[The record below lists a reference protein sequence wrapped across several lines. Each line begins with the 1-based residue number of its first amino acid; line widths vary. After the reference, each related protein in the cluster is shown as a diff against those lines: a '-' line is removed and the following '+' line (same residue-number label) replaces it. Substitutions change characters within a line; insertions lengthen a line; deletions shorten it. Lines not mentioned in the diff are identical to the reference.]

1 MAIEILPARLAN
13 QIAAGEVVERPA
25 SVVKELVEN
34 SIDAGATRIDVDIE
48 KGGSK
53 LIRVRDNGGGISKAD
68 LQLALSRHA
77 TSKIHSLDDLEAI
90 MSLGFRGEALAS
102 ISSVSRLTITSRPA
116 DQQEAWS
123 AFAEGREMA
132 VNVKPAAHPVGCTV
146 EVVDLFFN
154 TPARRKFL
162 RTDKT
167 EFGHIDELLRRIA
180 LSRFDITINLRHN
193 GTQVRQYRRVPENG
207 DPLRR
212 VKAICG
218 QKFVEHALRIDLHHH
233 DMALTGW
240 ICTPAG
246 ARQQNDMQHCF
257 VNQRMM
263 KDKLINHAIR
273 QGYEQ
278 SLAQDQYAAFV
289 LYIDVD
295 PHQVDVNVHPAKHEV
310 RFHQARLVHDFIY
323 QAIYD
328 GLQQALF
335 SEDHSVDPE
344 TGEVREA
351 VTYQPRASATAKPN
365 PYQQAVDAFPDYPGK
380 REGSGGSQ
388 ATLPRDTV
396 SYHHDASD
404 GSRSG
409 RPSHGSGWPG
419 RPSAPSSSPS
429 KQATQAYQALMT
441 PQSDA
446 GADLG
451 EATPARSTTLS
462 HFDSVPATIDT
473 ASTVASTG
481 QSGLGKVLAVVE
493 QHYVLMS
500 WGEGLWLADHHRLA
514 CWRHQGALQPALGE
528 GLVTQPLLIPQRLSA
543 SEEECQRVIQ
553 YQALLGQFG
562 IHIRPKGQQ
571 LMVMSVCQPLRQH
584 NLQAFIPALLD
595 CLGGLDPDQSHT
607 DHSASMCSW
616 LAKQLTVASDPVS
629 LAQAVQT
636 VSDIEQYWQGDAL
649 EKGRQRYFKRL
660 DLTSVIE
667 ALQHD

>member
-53 LIRVRDNGGGISKAD
+53 LIRVRDNGCGISKAD

-102 ISSVSRLTITSRPA
+102 VSSVSRLTITSRPA

-180 LSRFDITINLRHN
+180 LSRFDISINLRHN

-218 QKFVEHALRIDLHHH
+218 QKFVDHALRIDLHHH
-233 DMALTGW
+233 DMVLSGW
-240 ICTPAG
+240 ICTPEG

-278 SLAQDQYAAFV
+278 SLARDQYAAFV

-328 GLQQALF
+328 GLQQAAL
-335 SEDHSVDPE
+335 SAENGVDPD
-344 TGEVREA
+344 TGEIREA

-380 REGSGGSQ
+380 REGGGSPLTTSSRDTASYKRDASGGS
-388 ATLPRDTV
+388 R
-396 SYHHDASD
+396 
-404 GSRSG
+404 GG
-409 RPSHGSGWPG
+409 GPSHGSEWAG
-419 RPSAPSSSPS
+419 RPAAPSSSPS

-441 PQSDA
+441 PQSDT
-446 GADLG
+446 GTDLSD
-451 EATPARSTTLS
+451 AMQKRSTTLS
-462 HFDSVPATIDT
+462 HFDSVPATLDS
-473 ASTVASTG
+473 ASTTAGSG
-481 QSGLGKVLAVVE
+481 QSGLGKVLTVVE
-493 QHYVLMS
+493 QHYVLML
-500 WGEGLWLADHHRLA
+500 WGEGLWLADHHQLE
-514 CWRHQGALQPALGE
+514 CWRHLGALQPALDE
-528 GLVTQPLLIPQRLSA
+528 GLITQPLLIPQRLSA
-543 SEEECQRVIQ
+543 SAEECQRVTL

-562 IHIRPKGQQ
+562 LHIRPKGQQ

-595 CLGGLDPDQSHT
+595 FLGRLDPDQSHT

>member
-34 SIDAGATRIDVDIE
+34 SIDAGATRIDIDIE

-53 LIRVRDNGGGISKAD
+53 LIRVRDNGSGISKAD

-77 TSKIHSLDDLEAI
+77 TSKIHCLDDLEAI

-102 ISSVSRLTITSRPA
+102 VSSVSRLTITSRPA
-116 DQQEAWS
+116 EQPEAWS
-123 AFAEGREMA
+123 AFAEGRDMA

-167 EFGHIDELLRRIA
+167 EFSHIDELLRRIA

-193 GTQVRQYRRVPENG
+193 GTPIRQYRRVPDNG

-212 VKAICG
+212 LKAVCG
-218 QKFVEHALRIDLHHH
+218 QKFVDHALRIDLTHH
-233 DMALTGW
+233 DMALRGW
-240 ICTPAG
+240 ICTPDG

-278 SLAQDQYAAFV
+278 SLAHDQYAAFV

-328 GLQQALF
+328 GLQQ
-335 SEDHSVDPE
+335 SQSTIDNTVNPE
-344 TGEVREA
+344 TGEVRET
-351 VTYQPRASATAKPN
+351 VSYQPRASAVATAT
-365 PYQQAVDAFPDYPGK
+365 PYQQAMDAFPDYPGK
-380 REGSGGSQ
+380 QQPPVCS
-388 ATLPRDTV
+388 
-396 SYHHDASD
+396 H
-404 GSRSG
+404 SG
-409 RPSHGSGWPG
+409 REP
-419 RPSAPSSSPS
+419 RPAHSSVPS

-441 PQSDA
+441 PQQSEPNTISD
-446 GADLG
+446 
-451 EATPARSTTLS
+451 PASSKVETSICSAPTK
-462 HFDSVPATIDT
+462 T
-473 ASTVASTG
+473 ANAQT
-481 QSGLGKVLAVVE
+481 GLGKVLSVVE
-493 QHYVLMS
+493 QHYILMA
-500 WGEGLWLADHHRLA
+500 WQEGVWLADYYALEN
-514 CWRHQGALQPALGE
+514 WRHRGALQPALSE

-543 SEEECQRVIQ
+543 SSSECEFVSH

-562 IHIRPKGQQ
+562 IHLRVKGQQ

-584 NLQAFIPALLD
+584 NLQAFIPALLHF
-595 CLGGLDPDQSHT
+595 LSTLDPEQSHE
-607 DHSASMCSW
+607 DHSASLWSW

-636 VSDIEQYWQGDAL
+636 VSDIEQYWQSEAL
-649 EKGRQRYFKRL
+649 EQGRQRYFKRL

>member
-53 LIRVRDNGGGISKAD
+53 LIRVRDNGVGISKTD

-102 ISSVSRLTITSRPA
+102 VSAVSRLTITSRPA
-116 DQQEAWS
+116 EQQEAWS
-123 AFAEGREMA
+123 AFAEGRDMA
-132 VNVKPAAHPVGCTV
+132 VSVKPAAHPVGCTV

-167 EFGHIDELLRRIA
+167 EFSHIDELLRRIA

-193 GTQVRQYRRVPENG
+193 GTQVRQYRRIPEKG

-212 VKAICG
+212 LKAICG
-218 QKFVEHALRIDLHHH
+218 QKFVDHALRIDLTHH
-233 DMALTGW
+233 DMALRGW
-240 ICTPAG
+240 ICTPDG

-278 SLAQDQYAAFV
+278 SLAPDQYAAYV

-295 PHQVDVNVHPAKHEV
+295 PHQIDVNVHPAKHEV
-310 RFHQARLVHDFIY
+310 RFHEARLVHDFIY
-323 QAIYD
+323 QAICD
-328 GLQQALF
+328 GLQQSSLPID
-335 SEDHSVDPE
+335 ETVNPE
-344 TGEVREA
+344 TGEVRET
-351 VTYQPRASATAKPN
+351 VSYQPRASAVATDHS
-365 PYQQAVDAFPDYPGK
+365 YQQAVNAFPAYPGK
-380 REGSGGSQ
+380 QSTESSWPAKGQ
-388 ATLPRDTV
+388 A
-396 SYHHDASD
+396 
-404 GSRSG
+404 SRAD
-409 RPSHGSGWPG
+409 R
-419 RPSAPSSSPS
+419 SSTPS
-429 KQATQAYQALMT
+429 KQATQAYQRLMT
-441 PQSDA
+441 PRAAVHIDDAKDKATSSEQSPSPVSVSTCMA
-446 GADLG
+446 
-451 EATPARSTTLS
+451 PAKIVS
-462 HFDSVPATIDT
+462 
-473 ASTVASTG
+473 G
-481 QSGLGKVLAVVE
+481 QPGLGKVLAVID

-500 WGEGLWLADHHRLA
+500 WGEDLWLADHHRLES
-514 CWRHQGALQPALGE
+514 WRHQGALQPALVE

-543 SEEECQRVIQ
+543 SASECDAISH
-553 YQALLGQFG
+553 YQTLLGQFG
-562 IHIRPKGQQ
+562 IDIRVKGQQ
-571 LMVMSVCQPLRQH
+571 LMVMSVCQPLRQQ
-584 NLQAFIPALLD
+584 NLQAFVPALLNF
-595 CLGGLDPDQSHT
+595 LGGLDPSQSNS
-607 DHSASMCSW
+607 DHRANLLGW

-636 VSDIEQYWQGDAL
+636 VSEIEQYWQGEAL
-649 EKGRQRYFKRL
+649 EKGRQRLFTRL
-660 DLTSVIE
+660 DLTSAIE

>member
-53 LIRVRDNGGGISKAD
+53 LIRVRDNGCGISKAD

-102 ISSVSRLTITSRPA
+102 VSSVSRLTITSRPA

-162 RTDKT
+162 RTEKT

-240 ICTPAG
+240 ICTPEG
-246 ARQQNDMQHCF
+246 ARQQSDMQHCF

-278 SLAQDQYAAFV
+278 SLARDQYAAFV

-328 GLQQALF
+328 GLQQASLP
-335 SEDHSVDPE
+335 EDHSVNPE

-351 VTYQPRASATAKPN
+351 VTYQPRASATANPN

-380 REGSGGSQ
+380 RQEDGASPASWS
-388 ATLPRDTV
+388 RDTA
-396 SYHHDASD
+396 YKHHADD
-404 GSRSG
+404 GPTRG
-409 RPSHGSGWPG
+409 RPSHGSDWPG
-419 RPSAPSSSPS
+419 RADAPSRSPS

-441 PQSDA
+441 PQPDA

-451 EATPARSTTLS
+451 DATPTRATSLS
-462 HFDSVPATIDT
+462 PFDSVPAALDT
-473 ASTVASTG
+473 VSTTTSTG
-481 QSGLGKVLAVVE
+481 QPGLGKVLSVVE
-493 QHYVLMS
+493 QHYVLMA
-500 WGEGLWLADHHRLA
+500 WGERLWLADHHRLE
-514 CWRHQGALQPALGE
+514 CWRHQGVLQPALGE

-543 SEEECQRVIQ
+543 STEECQRVIQ

-584 NLQAFIPALLD
+584 NLQAFIPALLAF
-595 CLGGLDPDQSHT
+595 LAQLDPEQSHM
-607 DHSASMCSW
+607 DHSASMCCW

-636 VSDIEQYWQGDAL
+636 VSDVEQYWQGDAL
-649 EKGRQRYFKRL
+649 EKGRQRYFKRI

>member
-53 LIRVRDNGGGISKAD
+53 LIRVRDNGVGISKTD

-102 ISSVSRLTITSRPA
+102 VSAVSRLTITSRPA
-116 DQQEAWS
+116 EQQEAWS
-123 AFAEGREMA
+123 AFAEGRDMA
-132 VNVKPAAHPVGCTV
+132 VSVKPAAHPVGCTV

-167 EFGHIDELLRRIA
+167 EFSHIDELLRRIA

-193 GTQVRQYRRVPENG
+193 GTQVRQYRRVPDNG

-212 VKAICG
+212 LKAVCG
-218 QKFVEHALRIDLHHH
+218 QTFVEHALRIDLTHH
-233 DMALTGW
+233 DMALRGW
-240 ICTPAG
+240 ICTPDG

-273 QGYEQ
+273 QGYER
-278 SLAQDQYAAFV
+278 SLAPDQYAAFV
-289 LYIDVD
+289 LYIDVE

-310 RFHQARLVHDFIY
+310 RFHQARLVHDFIF

-328 GLQQALF
+328 GLQQSSL
-335 SEDHSVDPE
+335 SIDDTVNPE
-344 TGEVREA
+344 TGEVRET
-351 VTYQPRASATAKPN
+351 VSYQPRASAVATDN
-365 PYQQAVDAFPDYPGK
+365 PYQQAVNAFPDYPGK
-380 REGSGGSQ
+380 QSTESSSRP
-388 ATLPRDTV
+388 ATGHAPRPD
-396 SYHHDASD
+396 
-404 GSRSG
+404 
-409 RPSHGSGWPG
+409 
-419 RPSAPSSSPS
+419 RPSAPS

-441 PQSDA
+441 SNALQAS
-446 GADLG
+446 
-451 EATPARSTTLS
+451 E
-462 HFDSVPATIDT
+462 VN
-473 ASTVASTG
+473 ASTDTVSAKALSD
-481 QSGLGKVLAVVE
+481 QLGLGKVLSVVE

-500 WGEGLWLADHHRLA
+500 WGDELWLADHHALES
-514 CWRHQGALQPALGE
+514 WRHQGALQPALAE

-543 SEEECQRVIQ
+543 SASECDAISH
-553 YQALLGQFG
+553 YQSLLTQFG
-562 IHIRPKGQQ
+562 IHIRVKGQQ
-571 LMVMSVCQPLRQH
+571 LMVMSVCQPLRQQ

-595 CLGGLDPDQSHT
+595 FLGGLDPSQT
-607 DHSASMCSW
+607 NPDHSANLLGW

-636 VSDIEQYWQGDAL
+636 VSEIEQYWQDEAL
-649 EKGRQRYFKRL
+649 KKGRQRLFTRL
-660 DLTSVIE
+660 DLTSAIE